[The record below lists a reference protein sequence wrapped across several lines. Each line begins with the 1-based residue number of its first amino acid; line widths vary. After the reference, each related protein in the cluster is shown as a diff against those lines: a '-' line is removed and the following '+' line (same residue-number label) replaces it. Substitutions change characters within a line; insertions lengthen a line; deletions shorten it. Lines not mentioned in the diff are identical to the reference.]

1 MRLVCVAICALAAGA
16 PPVHAQS
23 PAIPLRLTESDAL
36 ARQRAA
42 DPAIRAIEA
51 RAAAVRAANA
61 ERTLWPNPVA
71 SLSRESVADTSDLF
85 VVGRQELP
93 ISGRRGHLR
102 EAGRLAGEAA
112 DAEAAF
118 DVSARQAALRRAFV
132 ALVAA
137 QQRQATLARSV
148 ADLRGLVD
156 VLRAR
161 EDAGEGSRYDRLR
174 GERALADLENDL
186 AAADLAR
193 ARARVDLAGYLGP
206 DVAPESLEAGGTL
219 ELPAPPPLAALIAQA
234 LDSRADYRSA
244 ALDAAR
250 IDRERQAARA
260 LRLPVP
266 SLGVGLKRSGTEAAS
281 HTGHLLSLDVAVPLF
296 NRGQAAVALA
306 AAEAARVTLA
316 RAALGALVESEVR
329 SAHLT
334 LSMELDRARRYR
346 QAVAETAEPL
356 TDIARVAYE
365 DGELGILE
373 LLDAHRQLTEAR
385 LEVLRLSAASRLA
398 GIELDRVTGVEV
410 RP

>member
-42 DPAIRAIEA
+42 DPGIRAIES

-71 SLSRESVADTSDLF
+71 SLSRERVAGTSDLF
-85 VVGRQELP
+85 AVARQELP
-93 ISGRRGHLR
+93 VSGRRGHLR

-112 DAEAAF
+112 DADAAF
-118 DVSARQAALRRAFV
+118 DIGLRQAELRRAFF

-137 QQRQATLARSV
+137 QEQQAILERSV

-174 GERALADLENDL
+174 GERARADLENDL
-186 AAADLAR
+186 AAAALAR
-193 ARARVDLAGYLGP
+193 ARARVDLASYLGP
-206 DVAPESLEAGGTL
+206 DVAPALLVADGTL
-219 ELPAPPPLAALIAQA
+219 DVPRPPPLEDLLALA
-234 LDSRADYRSA
+234 LASRPDYRSVT
-244 ALDAAR
+244 LDAAR
-250 IDRERQAARA
+250 LDRERQAARA

-266 SLGVGLKRSGTEAAS
+266 SLGVGLKRSGTDAAS
-281 HTGHLLSLDVAVPLF
+281 NTGHLLSLDIAIPLF

-306 AAEAARVTLA
+306 AAEAARIALA
-316 RAALGALVESEVR
+316 RAALGALVESAVR

-365 DGELGILE
+365 DGEIGILE